1 MTFLALFVLAFTL
14 LLPPDGEPKARRGT
28 FALTNAT
35 IETVTNGTI
44 ENGTLVIQND
54 RIIALGAGITPPADA
69 EIIDC
74 TGLTLYPG
82 LIDTD
87 TQLGLVE
94 ISAVPRTVDSRE
106 VGEVTPHVK
115 AQTAIN
121 PNAVAIPVT
130 RVGGVTSVLSLPTGG
145 LLPGSGAL
153 INLHGYTPEQMVV
166 AGTEVMVLNFPATGR
181 RSRFDRRSE
190 EDIKKESEKALKKL
204 NDLWDKAELYTRIQD
219 GYTAGDTKPE
229 YVPEMLA
236 LTPVVRGEKTLI
248 IKVNAAKDIL
258 AALDWIEKRGLD
270 NVILSGVAEGW
281 RVADKIAE
289 AGVPVIARPTLST
302 PTRDSDRYDK
312 SYANPGLMRQA
323 GVDVAL
329 SSGETENVRNLPF
342 NAGFAAA
349 YGMGKEEALR
359 AVTIVPAQMLGVAD
373 DLGSLEEGKKA
384 NLIVTDGDPFET
396 ATDIKHVF
404 IDGYMIPM
412 ESRHTRLYDE
422 FLDREPGLDKHPQPV
437 SREMEEEG

>member
-1 MTFLALFVLAFTL
+1 MNILATLVLVFSLFFSQ
-14 LLPPDGEPKARRGT
+14 DDDSKARRGT

-54 RIIALGAGITPPADA
+54 RIIALGAGITPPSDA
-69 EIIDC
+69 EVIDC

-82 LIDTD
+82 LIDSD

-94 ISAVPRTVDSRE
+94 ISAVARTVDSRE
-106 VGEVTPHVK
+106 VGDVTPHVN
-115 AQTAIN
+115 ALTAVN

-130 RVGGVTSVLSLPTGG
+130 RVGGVTSVITLPSGG

-153 INLHGYTPEQMVV
+153 INLHGYTPDQMVV
-166 AGTEVMVLNFPATGR
+166 ADKEFMVMSFPTTGR
-181 RSRFDRRSE
+181 RGRFDRRSE
-190 EDIKKESEKALKKL
+190 EDIKKDTEKALEKL

-219 GYTAGDTKPE
+219 GYTAGNKKPE
-229 YVPEMLA
+229 YVPEMVA
-236 LTPVVRGEKTLI
+236 MTPVIRGDMPLI
-248 IKVNAAKDIL
+248 IKTNTAKDIL
-258 AALDWIEKRGLD
+258 ASLEWVKKRGLD

-289 AGVPVIARPTLST
+289 AGIPVIARPTLSV
-302 PTRDSDRYDK
+302 PTRNSDRYDK
-312 SYANPGLMRQA
+312 AYANPGLMREA
-323 GVDVAL
+323 GVTVAL
-329 SSGETENVRNLPF
+329 SSGDTENVRNLPF

-349 YGMGKEEALR
+349 YGMGREEALR
-359 AVTIVPAQMLGVAD
+359 AVTIVPAQMFGVAD
-373 DLGSLEEGKKA
+373 QLGSLEEGKKA

-396 ATDIKHVF
+396 KTSIKHVF
-404 IDGYMIPM
+404 IDGFMIPM
-412 ESRHTRLYDE
+412 ESRHTRLYEE
-422 FLDREPGLDKHPQPV
+422 FLEREPGLDKHPQPV